1 MCRICFAHEPEISIT
16 FGRKSKEKKKNIL
29 STYVLSKDC
38 YSLLDIPT

>member
-16 FGRKSKEKKKNIL
+16 FGRKGKEKNIL